1 MFGAPARL
9 ATKAQRPE
17 RPHGV
22 LREPLSKAEPLA
34 HSILVV
40 EDEPM
45 IRRLFADVLADEGFE
60 VRLACDGLEALE
72 AVGERCPDLVLLDLQ
87 MPRLDGLAFLEV
99 LDKACLREF
108 PVIIVSGN
116 GRAREAAPMVEAVLQ
131 KPVDLDV
138 LLQCVA
144 RLLRAA

>member
-1 MFGAPARL
+1 
-9 ATKAQRPE
+9 
-17 RPHGV
+17 
-22 LREPLSKAEPLA
+22 
-34 HSILVV
+34 
-40 EDEPM
+40 M

-99 LDKACLREF
+99 LDEACLREF

-144 RLLRAA
+144 RLLRAADH